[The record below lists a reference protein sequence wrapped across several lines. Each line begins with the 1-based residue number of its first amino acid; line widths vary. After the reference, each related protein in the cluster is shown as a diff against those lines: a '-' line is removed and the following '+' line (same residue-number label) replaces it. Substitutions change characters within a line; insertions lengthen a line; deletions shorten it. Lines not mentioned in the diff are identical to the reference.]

1 MFHLTDWNI
10 LYFLTHT
17 CVTIGSTNF
26 WNYNITKSPHVHI
39 ETKGANSAEKNV
51 FGFEKWFCSN
61 SFKPLNSRAVIP
73 KIAARELVH
82 FQVVVYLGLDWIFPH
97 FNLIHVEIFHTAIS
111 YGKANIV
118 QFVFICC
125 SSFTVGEWSYVI

>member
-1 MFHLTDWNI
+1 M
-10 LYFLTHT
+10 
-17 CVTIGSTNF
+17 
-26 WNYNITKSPHVHI
+26 
-39 ETKGANSAEKNV
+39 
-51 FGFEKWFCSN
+51 
-61 SFKPLNSRAVIP
+61 IP

-125 SSFTVGEWSYVI
+125 SSFTHVNLIHIKNLYTAVYFLWQGKYSAIRLYLLFWFYCWSMILCYLTLC